1 MTLFFCL
8 KNKVLPYYQNKEQID
23 PLVNRI
29 QQGVMTMA
37 LTYRLFL
44 ETETETKKFEDC
56 TTNEI
61 KKFEENATKRLSNTL
76 SQYYTQHQKE
86 FECIGRSCTQ

>member
-1 MTLFFCL
+1 MRRA
-8 KNKVLPYYQNKEQID
+8 VEQIR

-44 ETETETKKFEDC
+44 ETETETKNFEDC

-61 KKFEENATKRLSNTL
+61 KTFEENATKRLSNTL
-76 SQYYTQHQKE
+76 SQYYTQHKKE
-86 FECIGRSCTQ
+86 YECIEGGNKSEAN

>member
-1 MTLFFCL
+1 
-8 KNKVLPYYQNKEQID
+8 
-23 PLVNRI
+23 
-29 QQGVMTMA
+29 MA

-44 ETETETKKFEDC
+44 ETETETKRFEDC

-86 FECIGRSCTQ
+86 FECIGGGYTQ

>member
-1 MTLFFCL
+1 M
-8 KNKVLPYYQNKEQID
+8 EQTR

-29 QQGVMTMA
+29 QRGVMAMA

-61 KKFEENATKRLSNTL
+61 KEFEKNATKRLSNTL
-76 SQYYTQHQKE
+76 SQYYTQRPTE
-86 FECIGRSCTQ
+86 FEHIGRSCT